1 MSLKQLFISMED
13 EATNETELVVSADDT
28 LEIEIADA
36 AEAEG
41 EVEEQGDNVE
51 ELGEISEGL
60 ESILISM
67 ESAMQDGGLN
77 PQAALFMQHA
87 VQAHVGRL
95 GLEASDVTP
104 SMESFGGASGQ
115 AAATTISME
124 GIGETLKKIW
134 LAIKNAVSKAIQAI
148 KNFFAKIFGGVS
160 KLKTRSDALKK
171 AVSDLTEEKGDKI
184 KVPNAN
190 TLRYKGKADVGS
202 VISGLEA
209 THKIAG
215 EHMENLSK
223 AAAEFYAVRVPRL
236 LERAETND
244 FAKDALENELLD
256 ASKQFTDVAQKT
268 VSVTS
273 PMSGDA
279 VMRMEETASVE
290 KGTDGNLKAPKL
302 VKGYAFKALDD
313 SGTEVAAPSKA
324 EMQKI
329 LGACDKMI
337 AQLEEKK
344 KSLEKLTEAREKAMK
359 ESEKKVEG
367 WTKKIKESAKQAAA
381 SMIMRKANLDLGRG
395 VNAIYSH
402 EFNVVRAAL
411 ALVDRGVAAHKAGP
425 AKEKK

>member
-190 TLRYKGKADVGS
+190 TLRYKGKVDVGS

-244 FAKDALENELLD
+244 FAKAALENELLD

-367 WTKKIKESAKQAAA
+367 WTKKIKESAKQAGA

>member
-28 LEIEIADA
+28 LEIEIAEA
-36 AEAEG
+36 GEAEG
-41 EVEEQGDNVE
+41 EFEEQGDNVE

-134 LAIKNAVSKAIQAI
+134 MAIKNAVSKAIQAI
-148 KNFFAKIFGGVS
+148 KNFFAKIFGGVG
-160 KLKTRSDALKK
+160 KLKSRHEALKK
-171 AVSDLTEEKGDKI
+171 AVKEIKEEKGDKI

-190 TLRYKGKADVGS
+190 TLRYKGKADMGSILAGLNATLNVGGAE
-202 VISGLEA
+202 IKGLIDSA
-209 THKIAG
+209 QD
-215 EHMENLSK
+215 
-223 AAAEFYAVRVPRL
+223 FYDARVPRL
-236 LERAETND
+236 LDRAETND
-244 FAKDALENELLD
+244 FAREELQKALSEATDGVEKVFEKV
-256 ASKQFTDVAQKT
+256 ASVGN
-268 VSVTS
+268 V
-273 PMSGDA
+273 MSGDA
-279 VMRMEETASVE
+279 VIRSEGTKSME
-290 KGTDGNLKAPKL
+290 KGSDANLSAPKL
-302 VKGYAFKALDD
+302 VKGYGFKAIDD
-313 SGTEVAAPSKA
+313 AGTEISAPSKA
-324 EMQKI
+324 ELQKVLDVTGKI
-329 LGACDKMI
+329 I

-344 KSLEKLTEAREKAMK
+344 KPLEKLTAAREKALK
-359 ESEKKVEG
+359 ATETKVEG
-367 WTKKIKESAKQAAA
+367 WTKKIKESAKQAGA
-381 SMIMRKANLDLGRG
+381 SMVMRKANFDISRA
-395 VNAIYSH
+395 VNQIYSH

-425 AKEKK
+425 AKK

>member
-28 LEIEIADA
+28 LEIEIAEA
-36 AEAEG
+36 GEAEG
-41 EVEEQGDNVE
+41 EFEEQGDNVE

-134 LAIKNAVSKAIQAI
+134 MAIKNAVSKAIQAI
-148 KNFFAKIFGGVS
+148 KNFFSKIFGGVG
-160 KLKTRSDALKK
+160 KLKSRHEALKK
-171 AVSDLTEEKGDKI
+171 AVKEIKEEKGDKI

-190 TLRYKGKADVGS
+190 TLRYKGKADMGSILAGLNATLSVGS
-202 VISGLEA
+202 SEIKDLVD
-209 THKIAG
+209 
-215 EHMENLSK
+215 
-223 AAAEFYAVRVPRL
+223 AAQDFYDVRVPRL

-244 FAKDALENELLD
+244 FAREELQKALTDATSNVE
-256 ASKQFTDVAQKT
+256 T
-268 VSVTS
+268 VFKKSVGVS
-273 PMSGDA
+273 QVMSGDA
-279 VMRMEETASVE
+279 VIRFE
-290 KGTDGNLKAPKL
+290 GTKSIENGSDTNLSAPKL
-302 VKGYAFKALDD
+302 VKGYGFKAIDD
-313 SGTEVAAPSKA
+313 AGTEIAAPSKA
-324 EMQKI
+324 ELQKVLDVTGKI
-329 LGACDKMI
+329 I
-337 AQLEEKK
+337 AHLEEKK
-344 KSLEKLTEAREKAMK
+344 KPLEKLTAAREKALK
-359 ESEKKVEG
+359 ATESKVEG

-381 SMIMRKANLDLGRG
+381 SMVMRKANFDISRA
-395 VNAIYSH
+395 VNQIYSH

-411 ALVDRGVAAHKAGP
+411 ALVDRGVSAHKAGP
-425 AKEKK
+425 SKKK

>member
-41 EVEEQGDNVE
+41 KVEEQGDNVE

-244 FAKDALENELLD
+244 FAKDVLENELLD

>member
-1 MSLKQLFISMED
+1 MSLKSLFISMED

-134 LAIKNAVSKAIQAI
+134 LAIKNAVAKAIQAI

-160 KLKTRSDALKK
+160 KLKTRCDALKK
-171 AVSDLTEEKGDKI
+171 AVSDLTEEKGDKV

-190 TLRYKGKADVGS
+190 TLRYKGKADTGS
-202 VISGLEA
+202 IIAGLDA

-215 EHMENLSK
+215 DHMEGLSK

-236 LERAETND
+236 LAAAETND
-244 FAKDALENELLD
+244 FARDMLNNELLD
-256 ASKQFTDVAQKT
+256 ASKPFTEVAQKT
-268 VSVTS
+268 VSVS
-273 PMSGDA
+273 AVMSGDA
-279 VMRMEETASVE
+279 VMRMEESASVE

-302 VKGYAFKALDD
+302 VKGYGFKALDD
-313 SGTEVAAPSKA
+313 AGTEVAAPSKA
-324 EMQKI
+324 EMQKV
-329 LGACDKMI
+329 LGSCDKLI
-337 AQLEEKK
+337 SQLEEKK

-359 ESEKKVEG
+359 ETEKKVEG
-367 WTKKIKESAKQAAA
+367 WTKKIKESAKQTAA
-381 SMIMRKANLDLGRG
+381 SIIMRKANLDLGRG
-395 VNAIYSH
+395 VNQIYSH
-402 EFNVVRAAL
+402 EFSVVRAAL
-411 ALVDRGVAAHKAGP
+411 AFVDRGVAAHKAGP
-425 AKEKK
+425 AKDKK

>member
-28 LEIEIADA
+28 LEIEIAEA
-36 AEAEG
+36 GEAEG
-41 EVEEQGDNVE
+41 EFEEQGDNVE

-148 KNFFAKIFGGVS
+148 KNFFSKIFGGVG
-160 KLKTRSDALKK
+160 KLKSRHEALKK
-171 AVSDLTEEKGDKI
+171 AVKEIKEEKGDSI

-190 TLRYKGKADVGS
+190 TLRYKGKADMGSILAGLQATLSVG
-202 VISGLEA
+202 
-209 THKIAG
+209 G
-215 EHMENLSK
+215 ESIKGMVDS
-223 AAAEFYAVRVPRL
+223 ADDFYSVRVPRL
-236 LERAETND
+236 LEAAETND
-244 FAKDALENELLD
+244 FAREALQKALTDA
-256 ASKQFTDVAQKT
+256 TDGVEKVVQKFA
-268 VSVTS
+268 SVTAV
-273 PMSGDA
+273 MSGDA
-279 VMRMEETASVE
+279 VIRVEGGKSME
-290 KGTDGNLKAPKL
+290 KGTDTNMFAPKL
-302 VKGYAFKALDD
+302 VKGYGFKAIDD
-313 SGTEVAAPSKA
+313 AGTEIDAPSKA
-324 EMQKI
+324 DLVKV
-329 LGACDKMI
+329 LDLSGKLI

-344 KSLEKLTEAREKAMK
+344 KPLEKLTAAREKALK
-359 ESEKKVEG
+359 STETKVEG

-381 SMIMRKANLDLGRG
+381 SMIMRKANFDITRA
-395 VNAIYSH
+395 VNQIYSH

-411 ALVDRGVAAHKAGP
+411 ALVDRGVSAHKAGP
-425 AKEKK
+425 AKKK

>member
-134 LAIKNAVSKAIQAI
+134 LAIKNAVTKAIQAI
-148 KNFFAKIFGGVS
+148 KNFFAKIFGGVG
-160 KLKTRSDALKK
+160 KLKSRHEALKK
-171 AVSDLTEEKGDKI
+171 AVKEIKEEKGDKI

-190 TLRYKGKADVGS
+190 TLRYKGKVDVDS
-202 VISGLEA
+202 IISGMSA
-209 THKIAG
+209 THQRVG
-215 EHMENLSK
+215 EVTKDLGE
-223 AAAEFYAVRVPRL
+223 AAEVFYSIRVPRL
-236 LERAETND
+236 LEAAEVND
-244 FAKDALENELLD
+244 FAREALQKALSD
-256 ASKQFTDVAQKT
+256 STDSVDEVIKKVT
-268 VSVTS
+268 SVTA

-279 VMRMEETASVE
+279 VLRAEATQSME
-290 KGTDGNLKAPKL
+290 KGTDTNISAPKL
-302 VKGYAFKALDD
+302 VKGYGFKNIDD
-313 SGTEVAAPSKA
+313 AGTEIDAPSKA
-324 EMQKI
+324 ELQKV
-329 LGACDKMI
+329 LEVTGKLI

-344 KSLEKLTEAREKAMK
+344 KPLEKLTAAREKALK
-359 ESEKKVEG
+359 ATETKVEG
-367 WTKKIKESAKQAAA
+367 WTKKIKESARQAGA
-381 SMIMRKANLDLGRG
+381 SMIMRKANYDLTRV
-395 VNAIYSH
+395 VNQVYSH
-402 EFNVVRAAL
+402 EFAVVRAAL
-411 ALVDRGVAAHKAGP
+411 ALVDRGIAAHKAGP
-425 AKEKK
+425 AKKK

>member
-28 LEIEIADA
+28 LEIEIAEA
-36 AEAEG
+36 GEAEG
-41 EVEEQGDNVE
+41 EFEEQGDNVE

-134 LAIKNAVSKAIQAI
+134 MAIKNAVSKAIQAI
-148 KNFFAKIFGGVS
+148 KNFFSKIFGGVG
-160 KLKTRSDALKK
+160 KLKSRHEALKK
-171 AVSDLTEEKGDKI
+171 AVKEIKEEKGDSI

-190 TLRYKGKADVGS
+190 TLRYKGKADMGS
-202 VISGLEA
+202 ILAGLNA
-209 THKIAG
+209 TLNIGSTEIK
-215 EHMENLSK
+215 NLVD
-223 AAAEFYAVRVPRL
+223 AAQDFYDVRVPRL
-236 LERAETND
+236 LDRAETNE
-244 FAKDALENELLD
+244 FAREELQKALTESTANAIQVFE
-256 ASKQFTDVAQKT
+256 KVAG
-268 VSVTS
+268 VSQV
-273 PMSGDA
+273 MSGDA
-279 VMRMEETASVE
+279 VLRIEGVKSME
-290 KGTDGNLKAPKL
+290 KGSDSNVGVPKL
-302 VKGYAFKALDD
+302 VKGYGFKAIDD
-313 SGTEVAAPSKA
+313 AGTEIAAPSKA
-324 EMQKI
+324 ELQKV
-329 LGACDKMI
+329 LDVTGKLI

-344 KSLEKLTEAREKAMK
+344 KPLEKLTAAREKALK
-359 ESEKKVEG
+359 ATETKVEG
-367 WTKKIKESAKQAAA
+367 WTKKIKESAKQAGA
-381 SMIMRKANLDLGRG
+381 SMVMRKANFDISRA
-395 VNAIYSH
+395 VNQVYSH

-411 ALVDRGVAAHKAGP
+411 ALVDRGVSAHKAGP
-425 AKEKK
+425 AKKK

>member
-28 LEIEIADA
+28 LEIEIAEA
-36 AEAEG
+36 GEAEG
-41 EVEEQGDNVE
+41 EFEEQGDNVE

-134 LAIKNAVSKAIQAI
+134 MAIKNAVSKAIQAI
-148 KNFFAKIFGGVS
+148 KNFFSKIFGGVG
-160 KLKTRSDALKK
+160 KLKSRHEALKK
-171 AVSDLTEEKGDKI
+171 AVKEIKEEKGDKI

-190 TLRYKGKADVGS
+190 TLRYKGKADMGSILAGLNATLSVGGAE
-202 VISGLEA
+202 IKGLIDSA
-209 THKIAG
+209 QD
-215 EHMENLSK
+215 
-223 AAAEFYAVRVPRL
+223 FYDARVPRL
-236 LERAETND
+236 LDRAETND
-244 FAKDALENELLD
+244 FAREELQKALTETTEGVEKVFEKVVN
-256 ASKQFTDVAQKT
+256 VGN
-268 VSVTS
+268 V
-273 PMSGDA
+273 MSGDA
-279 VMRMEETASVE
+279 VLRLEGTKSME
-290 KGTDGNLKAPKL
+290 KGSDSNLSAPKL
-302 VKGYAFKALDD
+302 VKGYGFKAIDD
-313 SGTEVAAPSKA
+313 AGTEIAAPSKA
-324 EMQKI
+324 ELQKVLDVTGKI
-329 LGACDKMI
+329 I

-344 KSLEKLTEAREKAMK
+344 KPLEKLTAAREKALK
-359 ESEKKVEG
+359 ATETKVEG
-367 WTKKIKESAKQAAA
+367 WTKKIKESAKQAGA
-381 SMIMRKANLDLGRG
+381 SMVMRKANFDISRA
-395 VNAIYSH
+395 VNQIYSH

-425 AKEKK
+425 AKK

>member
-28 LEIEIADA
+28 LEIEIAEA
-36 AEAEG
+36 GEAEG
-41 EVEEQGDNVE
+41 EFEEQGDNVE

-148 KNFFAKIFGGVS
+148 KNFFSKIFGGVG
-160 KLKTRSDALKK
+160 KLKSRHEALKK
-171 AVSDLTEEKGDKI
+171 AVKEIKEEKGDKI

-190 TLRYKGKADVGS
+190 TLRYKGKADMGSILAGLNATLNVGGDE
-202 VISGLEA
+202 IKGLIDSA
-209 THKIAG
+209 QDYYDT
-215 EHMENLSK
+215 
-223 AAAEFYAVRVPRL
+223 RVPRL
-236 LERAETND
+236 LDRAETND
-244 FAKDALENELLD
+244 FAREELQKALTETTEGVEKVFEKVVN
-256 ASKQFTDVAQKT
+256 VGN
-268 VSVTS
+268 V
-273 PMSGDA
+273 MSGDA
-279 VMRMEETASVE
+279 VLRVEGTKSME
-290 KGTDGNLKAPKL
+290 KGSDTNMSAPKL
-302 VKGYAFKALDD
+302 VKGYGFKAIDD
-313 SGTEVAAPSKA
+313 AGTEISAPSKA
-324 EMQKI
+324 ELQKV
-329 LGACDKMI
+329 LDVTGKLI

-344 KSLEKLTEAREKAMK
+344 KPLEKLTAAREKALK
-359 ESEKKVEG
+359 ATETKVEG

-381 SMIMRKANLDLGRG
+381 SMIMRKANFDISRA
-395 VNAIYSH
+395 VNQIYSH

-425 AKEKK
+425 AKK

>member
-190 TLRYKGKADVGS
+190 TLRYKGKADISS
-202 VISGLEA
+202 VIAGLEA

-223 AAAEFYAVRVPRL
+223 SAAEFYAVRVPRL

>member
-28 LEIEIADA
+28 LEIEIAEA
-36 AEAEG
+36 GEAEG
-41 EVEEQGDNVE
+41 EFEEQGDNVE
-51 ELGEISEGL
+51 ELGDISEGL
-60 ESILISM
+60 EGILVSM

-134 LAIKNAVSKAIQAI
+134 LAIKNAVSKAIQAV
-148 KNFFAKIFGGVS
+148 KNFFSKIFGGVS
-160 KLKTRSDALKK
+160 KLKSRQEALKK
-171 AVSDLTEEKGDKI
+171 AVKEIKEENGDKI

-190 TLRYKGKADVGS
+190 TLRYKGKADIGS
-202 VISGLEA
+202 ILSGMGA
-209 THKIAG
+209 THQQAAG
-215 EHMENLSK
+215 ILK
-223 AAAEFYAVRVPRL
+223 DLGDAAETFYALRVPRL
-236 LERAETND
+236 LEAAEVND
-244 FAKDALENELLD
+244 FAREELQKALSEATEGVEGVI
-256 ASKQFTDVAQKT
+256 KKIT
-268 VSVTS
+268 SVGA

-279 VMRMEETASVE
+279 VVRAEVTQSME
-290 KGTDGNLKAPKL
+290 KGTDTNLSAPKL
-302 VKGYAFKALDD
+302 IKGYGFKAIDD
-313 SGTEVAAPSKA
+313 AGTEIDAPSKA
-324 EMQKI
+324 ELLK
-329 LGACDKMI
+329 LLEASGKLI

-344 KSLEKLTEAREKAMK
+344 KPLEKLTAAREKALK
-359 ESEKKVEG
+359 ATETKVEG

-381 SMIMRKANLDLGRG
+381 SMIMRKANFDLSRV
-395 VNAIYSH
+395 VNQVYSH
-402 EFNVVRAAL
+402 EFAVVRAAL

-425 AKEKK
+425 SKKK

>member
-28 LEIEIADA
+28 LEIEIAEA
-36 AEAEG
+36 GEAEG
-41 EVEEQGDNVE
+41 EFEEQGDNVE

-148 KNFFAKIFGGVS
+148 KNFFSKIFGGVG
-160 KLKTRSDALKK
+160 KLKSRHEALKK
-171 AVSDLTEEKGDKI
+171 AVKEIKEEKGDKI

-190 TLRYKGKADVGS
+190 TLRYKGKADMGSILAGLNATLNVGGNE
-202 VISGLEA
+202 IKGLVD
-209 THKIAG
+209 
-215 EHMENLSK
+215 
-223 AAAEFYAVRVPRL
+223 AAQDFYDARVPRL
-236 LERAETND
+236 LDRAETND
-244 FAKDALENELLD
+244 FAREELQKALTESTEGVV
-256 ASKQFTDVAQKT
+256 KVFEKVAG
-268 VSVTS
+268 VSQV
-273 PMSGDA
+273 MSGDA
-279 VMRMEETASVE
+279 VLRVE
-290 KGTDGNLKAPKL
+290 GTKSIENGSDTNVSAPKL
-302 VKGYAFKALDD
+302 VKGYGFKAIDD
-313 SGTEVAAPSKA
+313 AGTEIAAPSKA
-324 EMQKI
+324 ELQNVLEVTGK
-329 LGACDKMI
+329 LI
-337 AQLEEKK
+337 AQLEDKK
-344 KSLEKLTEAREKAMK
+344 KPLEKLTAAREKALK
-359 ESEKKVEG
+359 ATETKVEG

-381 SMIMRKANLDLGRG
+381 SMIMRKANFDISRA
-395 VNAIYSH
+395 VNQIYSH

-425 AKEKK
+425 AKK

>member
-148 KNFFAKIFGGVS
+148 KNFFSKIFGGVS

-190 TLRYKGKADVGS
+190 TLRYKGRADTSS
-202 VISGLEA
+202 VIAGLEA

-244 FAKDALENELLD
+244 FAKSILENELLD

-279 VMRMEETASVE
+279 VMRMEDSSSVE

-411 ALVDRGVAAHKAGP
+411 ALVDRGVASHKAGP

>member
-41 EVEEQGDNVE
+41 KIEEQGDNVE

-134 LAIKNAVSKAIQAI
+134 MAIKNAVSKAIQAI
-148 KNFFAKIFGGVS
+148 KNFFSKIFGGVG
-160 KLKTRSDALKK
+160 KLKSRHEALKK
-171 AVSDLTEEKGDKI
+171 AVKEIKEEKGDKI

-190 TLRYKGKADVGS
+190 TLRYKGKADISSILAGLDATLTVGGNE
-202 VISGLEA
+202 IKGLIDSA
-209 THKIAG
+209 QDYYDA
-215 EHMENLSK
+215 
-223 AAAEFYAVRVPRL
+223 RVPRL
-236 LERAETND
+236 LDRAETND
-244 FAKDALENELLD
+244 FAREELQKALTDATHGVD
-256 ASKQFTDVAQKT
+256 GVFSKV
-268 VSVTS
+268 VSVGNV
-273 PMSGDA
+273 MSGDA
-279 VMRMEETASVE
+279 VIRSETTKSVE
-290 KGTDGNLKAPKL
+290 NGSDANMSAPKL
-302 VKGYAFKALDD
+302 VKGYGFKAIDD
-313 SGTEVAAPSKA
+313 AGTEIAAPSKA
-324 EMQKI
+324 ELQKVLEVTGKI
-329 LGACDKMI
+329 I

-344 KSLEKLTEAREKAMK
+344 KPLEKLTAAREKALK
-359 ESEKKVEG
+359 ATETKVEG

-381 SMIMRKANLDLGRG
+381 SMIMRKANFDISRV
-395 VNAIYSH
+395 VNQIYSH

-425 AKEKK
+425 AKK

>member
-36 AEAEG
+36 GEAEAEF
-41 EVEEQGDNVE
+41 EEQGDNVE

-134 LAIKNAVSKAIQAI
+134 QAIKNAVSKAIQAI
-148 KNFFAKIFGGVS
+148 KNFFAKIFGGVG
-160 KLKTRSDALKK
+160 KLKSRHEALKK
-171 AVSDLTEEKGDKI
+171 AVKEIKEEKGDKI

-190 TLRYKGKADVGS
+190 TLRYKGKADMSSIIAGLNATLSVGS
-202 VISGLEA
+202 AEIKGLIDSA
-209 THKIAG
+209 VD
-215 EHMENLSK
+215 
-223 AAAEFYAVRVPRL
+223 FYDSRVPQL
-236 LERAETND
+236 LNRAETND
-244 FAKDALENELLD
+244 FAREELQKALTEATDGVEKVFEKV
-256 ASKQFTDVAQKT
+256 ASVGN
-268 VSVTS
+268 V
-273 PMSGDA
+273 MSGDA
-279 VMRMEETASVE
+279 VIRSEGTKSME
-290 KGTDGNLKAPKL
+290 KGTDAGLSAPKL
-302 VKGYAFKALDD
+302 VKGYGFKAVDD
-313 SGTEVAAPSKA
+313 AGTEIAAPSKA
-324 EMQKI
+324 DLQKV
-329 LGACDKMI
+329 LDLSGKLI

-344 KSLEKLTEAREKAMK
+344 KPLEKLTASREKALK
-359 ESEKKVEG
+359 ATETKVEG
-367 WTKKIKESAKQAAA
+367 WTKKIKESAKQAGA
-381 SMIMRKANLDLGRG
+381 SMVMRKANFDISRC
-395 VNAIYSH
+395 VNQVYSH

-425 AKEKK
+425 AKK

>member
-13 EATNETELVVSADDT
+13 DATNETELVISADDT

-36 AEAEG
+36 GEAEG
-41 EVEEQGDNVE
+41 EFEEQGDNVE

-148 KNFFAKIFGGVS
+148 KNFFSKIFGGVA
-160 KLKTRSDALKK
+160 KLKTRHEALKK
-171 AVSDLTEEKGDKI
+171 AVKEIKEEKGDKI

-190 TLRYKGKADVGS
+190 TLRYKGKADMGSILAGLNATLTVGGTE
-202 VISGLEA
+202 IKA
-209 THKIAG
+209 
-215 EHMENLSK
+215 LSD
-223 AAAEFYAVRVPRL
+223 AAQDFYDVRVPRL
-236 LERAETND
+236 MDRAETND
-244 FAKDALENELLD
+244 FAREELQKALSEATEGATKVFEKIAAVGN
-256 ASKQFTDVAQKT
+256 V
-268 VSVTS
+268 
-273 PMSGDA
+273 MSGDA
-279 VMRMEETASVE
+279 VIRSE
-290 KGTDGNLKAPKL
+290 GTKSSEDGSDSNFGAPKL
-302 VKGYAFKALDD
+302 VKGYGFKAIDD
-313 SGTEVAAPSKA
+313 SGTEIAAPSKA
-324 EMQKI
+324 ELAKV
-329 LGACDKMI
+329 LDVVGKMI

-344 KSLEKLTEAREKAMK
+344 KPLEKLTAAREKALK
-359 ESEKKVEG
+359 ATETKVEG
-367 WTKKIKESAKQAAA
+367 WTKKIKESAKQAGA
-381 SMIMRKANLDLGRG
+381 SMIMRKANFDLGR
-395 VNAIYSH
+395 AINQVYSH

-411 ALVDRGVAAHKAGP
+411 ALVDRGVSAHKAGP
-425 AKEKK
+425 AKK

>member
-28 LEIEIADA
+28 LEIEIAEA
-36 AEAEG
+36 GEAEG
-41 EVEEQGDNVE
+41 EFEEQGDNVE

-134 LAIKNAVSKAIQAI
+134 MAIKNAVSKAIQAI
-148 KNFFAKIFGGVS
+148 KNFFSKIFGGVG
-160 KLKTRSDALKK
+160 KLKSRHEALKK
-171 AVSDLTEEKGDKI
+171 AVKEIKEEKGDSI

-190 TLRYKGKADVGS
+190 TLRYKGKADMGS
-202 VISGLEA
+202 ILAGLNA
-209 THKIAG
+209 TLNIGSTEIK
-215 EHMENLSK
+215 NLVD
-223 AAAEFYAVRVPRL
+223 AAQDFYDVRVPRL
-236 LERAETND
+236 LDRAETNE
-244 FAKDALENELLD
+244 FAREELQKALTESTANAIQVFE
-256 ASKQFTDVAQKT
+256 KVAG
-268 VSVTS
+268 VSQV
-273 PMSGDA
+273 MSGDA
-279 VMRMEETASVE
+279 VLRIEGVKSME
-290 KGTDGNLKAPKL
+290 KGSDSNVGVPKL
-302 VKGYAFKALDD
+302 VKGYGFKAIDD
-313 SGTEVAAPSKA
+313 AGTEIAAPSKA
-324 EMQKI
+324 ELQKV
-329 LGACDKMI
+329 LDVTGKLI

-344 KSLEKLTEAREKAMK
+344 KPLEKLTAAREKALK
-359 ESEKKVEG
+359 ATETKVEG
-367 WTKKIKESAKQAAA
+367 WTKKIKESAKQAGA
-381 SMIMRKANLDLGRG
+381 SMVMRKANFDISRA
-395 VNAIYSH
+395 VNQVYSH

-425 AKEKK
+425 AKK

>member
-148 KNFFAKIFGGVS
+148 KNFFSKIFGGVS

-171 AVSDLTEEKGDKI
+171 AVSDLTDEKGDKI

-190 TLRYKGKADVGS
+190 TLRYKGKVDVGS

-244 FAKDALENELLD
+244 FAKAALENELLD

-279 VMRMEETASVE
+279 VMRMEESSSVE
-290 KGTDGNLKAPKL
+290 NGTDGNLKAPKL

-367 WTKKIKESAKQAAA
+367 WTKKIKESAKQAGA

>member
-28 LEIEIADA
+28 LEIEIAEA
-36 AEAEG
+36 GEAEG
-41 EVEEQGDNVE
+41 EFEEQGDNVE

-134 LAIKNAVSKAIQAI
+134 MAIKNAVSKAIQAI
-148 KNFFAKIFGGVS
+148 KNFFSKIFGGVG
-160 KLKTRSDALKK
+160 KLKSRHEALKK
-171 AVSDLTEEKGDKI
+171 AVKEIKEEKGDSI

-190 TLRYKGKADVGS
+190 TLRYKGKADMGS
-202 VISGLEA
+202 ILAGLNA
-209 THKIAG
+209 TLNIGSTEIK
-215 EHMENLSK
+215 NLVD
-223 AAAEFYAVRVPRL
+223 AAQDFYDVRVPRL
-236 LERAETND
+236 LDRAETNE
-244 FAKDALENELLD
+244 FAREELQKALTESTEK
-256 ASKQFTDVAQKT
+256 AIQVFEKVAG
-268 VSVTS
+268 VSQV
-273 PMSGDA
+273 MSGDA
-279 VMRMEETASVE
+279 VLRIEGTKSME
-290 KGTDGNLKAPKL
+290 KGSDSNISAPKL
-302 VKGYAFKALDD
+302 VKGYGFKAIDD
-313 SGTEVAAPSKA
+313 AGTEIAAPSKA
-324 EMQKI
+324 ELQKV
-329 LGACDKMI
+329 LDVTGKLI

-344 KSLEKLTEAREKAMK
+344 KPLEKLTAAREKALK
-359 ESEKKVEG
+359 ATETKVEG
-367 WTKKIKESAKQAAA
+367 WTKKIKESAKQAGA
-381 SMIMRKANLDLGRG
+381 SMVMRKANFDISRA
-395 VNAIYSH
+395 VNQVYSH

-425 AKEKK
+425 AKK

>member
-36 AEAEG
+36 GEAEG
-41 EVEEQGDNVE
+41 EFEEQGDNVE

-134 LAIKNAVSKAIQAI
+134 MAIKNAVSKAIQAI
-148 KNFFAKIFGGVS
+148 KNFFSKIFGGVG
-160 KLKTRSDALKK
+160 KLKSRHEALKK
-171 AVSDLTEEKGDKI
+171 AVKEIKEEKGDKI

-190 TLRYKGKADVGS
+190 TLRYKGKADMGSILTGLNATLSVGS
-202 VISGLEA
+202 SEIKDLVD
-209 THKIAG
+209 
-215 EHMENLSK
+215 
-223 AAAEFYAVRVPRL
+223 AAQDFYDVRVPRL
-236 LERAETND
+236 LDRAETND
-244 FAKDALENELLD
+244 FAREELQKALTDATSNVE
-256 ASKQFTDVAQKT
+256 T
-268 VSVTS
+268 VFKKSVGVS
-273 PMSGDA
+273 QVMSGDA
-279 VMRMEETASVE
+279 VIRFE
-290 KGTDGNLKAPKL
+290 GTKSIENGSDTNLSAPKL
-302 VKGYAFKALDD
+302 VKGYGFKAIDD
-313 SGTEVAAPSKA
+313 AGTEIAAPSKA
-324 EMQKI
+324 ELQKVLDVTGKI
-329 LGACDKMI
+329 I
-337 AQLEEKK
+337 AQLEDKK
-344 KSLEKLTEAREKAMK
+344 KPLEKLTAAREKALK
-359 ESEKKVEG
+359 ATESKVEG

-381 SMIMRKANLDLGRG
+381 SMVMRKANFDISRA
-395 VNAIYSH
+395 VNQIYSH

-425 AKEKK
+425 AKK

>member
-28 LEIEIADA
+28 LEIEIAEA
-36 AEAEG
+36 GEAEG
-41 EVEEQGDNVE
+41 EFEEQGDNVE

-148 KNFFAKIFGGVS
+148 KNFFSKIFGGVG
-160 KLKTRSDALKK
+160 KLKSRHEALKK
-171 AVSDLTEEKGDKI
+171 AVKEIKEEKGDKI

-190 TLRYKGKADVGS
+190 TLRYKGKADMSSILAGLTATLNVGGNE
-202 VISGLEA
+202 IKGLVD
-209 THKIAG
+209 
-215 EHMENLSK
+215 
-223 AAAEFYAVRVPRL
+223 AAQDFYDARVPRL
-236 LERAETND
+236 LDRAETND
-244 FAKDALENELLD
+244 FAREELQKALTESTEGVI
-256 ASKQFTDVAQKT
+256 KVFEKVAG
-268 VSVTS
+268 VSQV
-273 PMSGDA
+273 MSGDA
-279 VMRMEETASVE
+279 VLRIE
-290 KGTDGNLKAPKL
+290 GTKSIENGSDTNVSAPKL
-302 VKGYAFKALDD
+302 VKGYGFKAIDD
-313 SGTEVAAPSKA
+313 AGTEIAAPSKA
-324 EMQKI
+324 ELQKV
-329 LGACDKMI
+329 LEVTGKLI
-337 AQLEEKK
+337 AQLEDKK
-344 KSLEKLTEAREKAMK
+344 KPLEKLTAAREKALK
-359 ESEKKVEG
+359 ATETKVEG
-367 WTKKIKESAKQAAA
+367 WTKKIKESAKQAGA
-381 SMIMRKANLDLGRG
+381 SMVMRKANFDISRA
-395 VNAIYSH
+395 VNQIYSH

-411 ALVDRGVAAHKAGP
+411 ALVDRGVSAHKAGP
-425 AKEKK
+425 AKK

>member
-36 AEAEG
+36 GEAEG
-41 EVEEQGDNVE
+41 EFEEQGDNVE

-60 ESILISM
+60 EGILISM

-134 LAIKNAVSKAIQAI
+134 MAIKNAVSKAIQAI
-148 KNFFAKIFGGVS
+148 KNFFSKIFGGVG
-160 KLKTRSDALKK
+160 KLKSRHEALKK
-171 AVSDLTEEKGDKI
+171 AVKEIKEEKGDKI

-190 TLRYKGKADVGS
+190 TLRYKGKADMGSILAGLNATLSVGGAE
-202 VISGLEA
+202 I
-209 THKIAG
+209 
-215 EHMENLSK
+215 K
-223 AAAEFYAVRVPRL
+223 AMVDAAQDFYDARVPRL
-236 LERAETND
+236 LDRAETND
-244 FAKDALENELLD
+244 FAREELQKALTESTEGVVKVFEKS
-256 ASKQFTDVAQKT
+256 AG
-268 VSVTS
+268 VSQV
-273 PMSGDA
+273 MSGDA
-279 VMRMEETASVE
+279 VLRVEGTKSIE
-290 KGTDGNLKAPKL
+290 KGSDSNIAAPKL
-302 VKGYAFKALDD
+302 VKGYGFKAIDD
-313 SGTEVAAPSKA
+313 AGTEISAPSKA
-324 EMQKI
+324 ELQKV
-329 LGACDKMI
+329 LEVTGKLI
-337 AQLEEKK
+337 AQLEDKK
-344 KSLEKLTEAREKAMK
+344 KPLEKLTAAREKALK
-359 ESEKKVEG
+359 ATETKVEG
-367 WTKKIKESAKQAAA
+367 WTKKIKESAKQAGA
-381 SMIMRKANLDLGRG
+381 SMVMRKANFDISRA
-395 VNAIYSH
+395 VNQIYSH

-425 AKEKK
+425 AKK

>member
-28 LEIEIADA
+28 LEIEIAEA
-36 AEAEG
+36 GEAEG
-41 EVEEQGDNVE
+41 EFEEQGDNVE

-134 LAIKNAVSKAIQAI
+134 MAIKNAVSKAIQAI
-148 KNFFAKIFGGVS
+148 KNFFSKIFGGVG
-160 KLKTRSDALKK
+160 KLKSRHEALKK
-171 AVSDLTEEKGDKI
+171 AVKEIKEEKGDKI

-190 TLRYKGKADVGS
+190 TLRYKGKADMGS
-202 VISGLEA
+202 ILAGLNA
-209 THKIAG
+209 TLSIGSTEIK
-215 EHMENLSK
+215 NLVD
-223 AAAEFYAVRVPRL
+223 AAQDFYDVRVPRL
-236 LERAETND
+236 LDRAETND
-244 FAKDALENELLD
+244 FAREELQKALTESTEK
-256 ASKQFTDVAQKT
+256 AIQVFEKVAG
-268 VSVTS
+268 VSQV
-273 PMSGDA
+273 MSGDA
-279 VMRMEETASVE
+279 VLRIEGTKSME
-290 KGTDGNLKAPKL
+290 KGSDSNIGVPKL
-302 VKGYAFKALDD
+302 VKGYGFKAIDD
-313 SGTEVAAPSKA
+313 AGTEIAAPSKA
-324 EMQKI
+324 ELQKV
-329 LGACDKMI
+329 LDVAGKLI

-344 KSLEKLTEAREKAMK
+344 KPLEKLTAAREKALK
-359 ESEKKVEG
+359 ATETKVEG
-367 WTKKIKESAKQAAA
+367 WTKKIKESAKQAGA
-381 SMIMRKANLDLGRG
+381 SMVMRKANFDISRA
-395 VNAIYSH
+395 VNQVYSH

-411 ALVDRGVAAHKAGP
+411 ALVDRGVSAHKAGP
-425 AKEKK
+425 AKK

>member
-36 AEAEG
+36 GEAEG
-41 EVEEQGDNVE
+41 EFEEQGDNVE

-67 ESAMQDGGLN
+67 ESAMQDGGLT

-95 GLEASDVTP
+95 GLESSDVTP

-134 LAIKNAVSKAIQAI
+134 LAIKNAVAKAIQAI
-148 KNFFAKIFGGVS
+148 KNFFAKIFGGVG
-160 KLKTRSDALKK
+160 KLKSRHEALKK
-171 AVSDLTEEKGDKI
+171 AVKEIKEEKGDKI

-190 TLRYKGKADVGS
+190 TLRYKGKADIGAI
-202 VISGLEA
+202 ISGLQA
-209 THKIAG
+209 TLSVGG
-215 EHMENLSK
+215 ESIKGMVDS
-223 AAAEFYAVRVPRL
+223 ADDFYAVRVPRL
-236 LERAETND
+236 LEAAETND
-244 FAKDALENELLD
+244 FAREALQKALTDA
-256 ASKQFTDVAQKT
+256 TDGVDNVVLKLA
-268 VSVTS
+268 SVTAV
-273 PMSGDA
+273 MSGDA
-279 VMRMEETASVE
+279 VIRVEGGKSME
-290 KGTDGNLKAPKL
+290 KGTDTNMSAPKL
-302 VKGYAFKALDD
+302 VKGYGFKAIDD
-313 SGTEVAAPSKA
+313 AGTEIDAPSKA
-324 EMQKI
+324 DLVKV
-329 LGACDKMI
+329 LDLSGKLI

-344 KSLEKLTEAREKAMK
+344 KPLEKLTAAREKALK
-359 ESEKKVEG
+359 STETKVEG

-381 SMIMRKANLDLGRG
+381 SMIMRKANFDITRA
-395 VNAIYSH
+395 VNQIYSH

-411 ALVDRGVAAHKAGP
+411 ALVDRGVSAHKAGP
-425 AKEKK
+425 AKKK